1 MARDKIGGVE
11 DSYETLV
18 ADICDKFVLG
28 LNFLMA
34 HGCTVDAGAGSLRIG
49 VEEVS
54 LHKSSV
60 RKLARCYR
68 LTAVEDTLISPYS
81 ETLVAARIMDDPLG
95 KPWGT
100 ASPWCYGWW
109 DAGWCLIRLC
119 YCESGKFL
127 CSTKNNLASCE
138 PVESVIHQQ
147 HDFTPDS

>member
-100 ASPWCYGWW
+100 ASP
-109 DAGWCLIRLC
+109 
-119 YCESGKFL
+119 
-127 CSTKNNLASCE
+127 
-138 PVESVIHQQ
+138 
-147 HDFTPDS
+147 